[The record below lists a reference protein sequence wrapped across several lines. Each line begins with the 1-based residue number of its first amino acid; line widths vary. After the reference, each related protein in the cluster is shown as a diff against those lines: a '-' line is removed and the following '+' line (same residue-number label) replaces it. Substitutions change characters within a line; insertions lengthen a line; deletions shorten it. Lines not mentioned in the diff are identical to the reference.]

1 MEGQK
6 GPLKRVETFKDLEVS
21 GPGYARRVSATC
33 EVLLQGKWRVHI
45 LSAMRNGPTRLGQL
59 ARLVPNASKKVLTQH
74 LRCLEAYGVVIRR
87 DLSDTRLHVEYDLE
101 PSVRDSITELL
112 DELSTWGGLYL
123 QRSGN
128 RFHSSQ
134 NVSPEI
140 VSGTQPVSKRNS
152 TSMRKTLPAKL
163 D

>member
-1 MEGQK
+1 MEGQI
-6 GPLKRVETFKDLEVS
+6 GPLKRVEVSKDLEVS
-21 GPGYARRVSATC
+21 GPGYARRVSSTC

-45 LSAMRNGPTRLGQL
+45 LSAMRNGPIRLGQL

-112 DELSTWGGLYL
+112 DELSRWGGLYL
-123 QRSGN
+123 RRSVN
-128 RFHSSQ
+128 RSDISK
-134 NVSPEI
+134 NVGPEI
-140 VSGTQPVSKRNS
+140 VSGTQPESKRNS
-152 TSMRKTLPAKL
+152 TSTRKTLPDKL
-163 D
+163 E